1 VSSLELRRDV
11 VILACAIS
19 AGIHGALAPRHFD
32 ESIGAG
38 LGFAGATVV
47 LAAVAVA
54 LTLRPARALTLKAA
68 AALFAGLLASYALA
82 TTTGLPVLHPDPEP
96 VDGLALATKAIEAIG
111 LLAALHLL
119 RRGRLAVAAT
129 FPQPKGPLTWAHHG
143 LRAPS
148 RSR

>member
-1 VSSLELRRDV
+1 MNSLELRRDI

-19 AGIHGALAPRHFD
+19 AGIHGALVPDHFD
-32 ESIGAG
+32 EGIGAG
-38 LGFAGATVV
+38 LGFAAATVL
-47 LAAVAVA
+47 LAALVVA
-54 LTLRPARALTLKAA
+54 LTLRPARALALTAA

-119 RRGRLAVAAT
+119 PRGRAAGGAALQ
-129 FPQPKGPLTWAHHG
+129 QPKGPLTWAHHG
-143 LRAPS
+143 LRALS